1 VVYVS
6 KKLKETLKVDNHVV
20 VEVIDKKTGEVV
32 KRVESKN
39 TTGQTGADHLI
50 KYIRG
55 YFTTL
60 PDPWRIVYL
69 FKPDRS
75 KIKELVGTWGTEED
89 TGTVIQN
96 TITALDTSNDT
107 YTVDW
112 LGLQNTSGLTLL
124 SSMLLWQDIAQ
135 TTKGADQNFRV
146 RWTVRCSYTQP

>member
-1 VVYVS
+1 M
-6 KKLKETLKVDNHVV
+6 KETLKVENHVL
-20 VEVIDKKTGEVV
+20 VEVIDKKTGKVV
-32 KRVESKN
+32 KSVESKN
-39 TTGQTGADHLI
+39 TTGSAGADHLI

-60 PDPWRIVYL
+60 PDPWRIIYL
-69 FKPDRS
+69 FASDRS

-96 TITALDTSNDT
+96 TITALDTSTDV

-124 SSMLLWQDIAQ
+124 TSMLLWQDISP

-146 RWTVRCSYTQP
+146 RWTVRCGYVQP